1 MMRKLLT
8 FAVLAASFSLVAMA
22 GEEEYKAL
30 DADQSGTISADEAQ
44 AHSGLS
50 EQFATVDANQDGE
63 VDMAEFAQFEATS
76 Q

>member
-1 MMRKLLT
+1 MGIALEGSS
-8 FAVLAASFSLVAMA
+8 VA

-44 AHSGLS
+44 AHSALS
-50 EQFATVDANQDGE
+50 EKFSEVDANQDGE
-63 VDMAEFAQFEATS
+63 VDMAEFAQFEAS